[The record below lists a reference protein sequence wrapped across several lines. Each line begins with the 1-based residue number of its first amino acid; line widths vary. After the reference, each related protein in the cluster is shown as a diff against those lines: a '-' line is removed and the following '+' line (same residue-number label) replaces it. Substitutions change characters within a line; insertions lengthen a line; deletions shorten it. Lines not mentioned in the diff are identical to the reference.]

1 MNDKS
6 VTLQMQMWGD
16 CYKTLLNIQFSIGY
30 WVQVSESQHF
40 QNFQWYLADGLVSFQ
55 SNSVKTTSEQ
65 HLRAVG

>member
-6 VTLQMQMWGD
+6 VTLQIQMWGN

-40 QNFQWYLADGLVSFQ
+40 QNFQ
-55 SNSVKTTSEQ
+55 
-65 HLRAVG
+65 